1 MGFQDIQVDIE
12 GISNIAEGLLK
23 KLDREPSYVKKL
35 IEDIYKKLQEE
46 GWKIQNNERLWIR
59 EEERER
65 YKLKI
70 AIIHARKGEKI
81 TGADFFFEVKNKKII
96 FVQSKKTDPYNRIH
110 FNRFQLQKLI
120 ELELRICGLS
130 VERDELVEFM
140 HYFYHKLLRYY
151 KYRYPLFIPFLYY
164 PYFQIAFYHLIMN
177 NKNQVD
183 DRFFHIADIT
193 FTLGDRKSISQN
205 EFIGQG
211 LKLDEFYKMFW
222 ECKIGGPDLK
232 EDVKKDV
239 LELYSLA
246 TNHAIF
252 WIHVEEK

>member
-1 MGFQDIQVDIE
+1 LGFQDIQVDIE
-12 GISNIAEGLLK
+12 GISNIAVGLLK
-23 KLDREPSYVKKL
+23 KLDREPSYVKEL
-35 IEDIYKKLQEE
+35 IEDICKKLQEE

-59 EEERER
+59 ELERER

-96 FVQSKKTDPYNRIH
+96 FVQSKKTDPCNKIH
-110 FNRFQLQKLI
+110 FNKFQLQKLI
-120 ELELRICGLS
+120 ELELRIY
-130 VERDELVEFM
+130 D
-140 HYFYHKLLRYY
+140 LRYY
-151 KYRYPLFIPFLYY
+151 RYRDPLFIYPIFIPFPFLYY

-177 NKNQVD
+177 DKNQVD
-183 DRFFHIADIT
+183 HRFFHIADIT

-222 ECKIGGPDLK
+222 ECKIGGPDLE
-232 EDVKKDV
+232 EDKKKDV

-246 TNHAIF
+246 TNRAIF